1 MEPILSAVHTIVQE
15 ILLKRKDLSEDQIL
29 SLIDEKK
36 KEGRGLLSDEGAA
49 RLVAEE
55 LLIQTRGTELGRMQV
70 KDLVSGLNDV
80 TISGRVLL
88 AWPPQ
93 QFQRRDGTP
102 GRVMRLVLIDGSGR
116 VSCALWDRHV
126 DVAARAGDLQGRVI
140 RIGHAY
146 TRQGLAGDAE
156 VHAGDRSSIEID
168 PEDLPTSD
176 FPQFKDLFI
185 PLGKIAADGTQV
197 NTLGIVQAD
206 PRLYSF
212 TKEDRNGSVLR
223 TIIADESGSIPLV
236 AWNERADELKEI
248 KKGDILQI
256 INARTKLDNNSR
268 LELHA
273 ERRSQVAILDSAPEY
288 LKAPVPRTYKISD
301 LTPRSGAVDLTV
313 SVLAK
318 AAPREFKRTTGESGK
333 VSSLIV
339 ADDSGIASISLW
351 DDKAELVSQLSQGD
365 WVEARGVVV
374 SERMGELRLS
384 LGRSGDLQK
393 STARPDFAP
402 LVTKL
407 NAIDTAKGLLVTE
420 GTVSDEPLVRQVTTE
435 KGETVNVASFTLKD
449 DVGSAK
455 VTLWRDQANNVAKL
469 RPGTRIRVTG
479 LRVRPGLSGQ
489 MELSSIPLTKIETID
504 QSVKE
509 RPAWEDIRHVITL
522 EPGLTTWVKGLVLDL
537 VGEQKLV
544 AVCETCNSELKASEG
559 SFHCDQCK
567 STKTGRV
574 VLVGRLKIDDGTGVT
589 EVSLSNQDPRQ
600 YMPGDAQGYIAD
612 ILKSDQSSIILS
624 KDSLSNLMGRELE
637 IYGSAEPSSAQGK
650 LEFKAKRVVV
660 LEKL

>member
-1 MEPILSAVHTIVQE
+1 VKQILSAVHAIVQE
-15 ILLKRKDLSEDQIL
+15 ILLKHKDLSEDQIL

-55 LLIQTRGTELGRMQV
+55 LLIQTRGSELGRMQV

-93 QFQRRDGTP
+93 RFQRRDGTP
-102 GRVMRLVLIDGSGR
+102 GRVMRIVIIDGSGR

-126 DVAARAGDLQGRVI
+126 DVAARTGVLQGRII

-168 PEDLPTSD
+168 PEDLPISD

-185 PLGKIAADGTQV
+185 SLGKITADATEI
-197 NTLGIVQAD
+197 NTLGIVQTD
-206 PRLYSF
+206 PRLHSF

-236 AWNERADELKEI
+236 AWNERADELKEM
-248 KKGDILQI
+248 KKGSILQI
-256 INARTKLDNNSR
+256 INARTRLDNNSR

-273 ERRSQVAILDSAPEY
+273 ERRTQVSILDSAPDY
-288 LKAPVPRTYKISD
+288 LKVPVARTYKISE
-301 LTPRSGAVDLTV
+301 LMPRSGAVDLNV

-318 AAPREFKRTTGESGK
+318 IAPREFKRATSESVK

-351 DDKAELVSQLSQGD
+351 DDKAELVSQLSEGD

-384 LGRSGDLQK
+384 LGRSGELQK
-393 STARPDFAP
+393 STPRSNFAP

-407 NAIDTAKGLLVTE
+407 NALDGAKGLLVTE

-435 KGETVNVASFTLKD
+435 KGENVNVASFTLKD

-455 VTLWRDQANNVAKL
+455 LTLWREQVNLITKL

-489 MELSSIPLTKIETID
+489 VELSSIPLTKIETIE

-509 RPAWEDIRHVITL
+509 RPAWEDIRHVIGL
-522 EPGLTTWVKGLVLDL
+522 EIGLTTWVKGLVLDL

-544 AVCETCNSELKASEG
+544 ALCETCNSELKAAED

-567 STKTGRV
+567 SSKTGRA
-574 VLVGRLKIDDGTGVT
+574 VLVGRLRIDDGTGVT
-589 EVSLSNQDPRQ
+589 EVSLDSQDPRQ
-600 YMPGDAQGYIAD
+600 YMPGDTQGYLAEM
-612 ILKSDQSSIILS
+612 LKAGQSSIILS
-624 KDSLSNLMGRELE
+624 KDSLTNLLGREVE
-637 IYGSAEPSSAQGK
+637 VYGTAQATAIQGK
-650 LEFKAKRVVV
+650 LEFRAKRVVV